1 MLFLA
6 VFIALIA
13 AVVIEYDLYK
23 RRAFNKL
30 SYTATFSSSEVI
42 VGDDVY
48 LYEEIRNEGHLP
60 IPYLKADTDLPE
72 GLEFTLIETDCQ
84 SGKRRVNTT
93 RSMQSLFVLH
103 SNSRIRR
110 RWRIRA
116 KKRGE
121 YHLGGAVVSV
131 GDILGLNTVSK
142 RLEPAEH
149 GRTSLVVLPLPEPLE
164 GRFASSRLLCGDII
178 SALCPVTD
186 PQRICG
192 SREYT
197 VWDPMNRINWKS
209 TAVHGRLMV
218 NIEEKTVRHRFSLL
232 LNMNSRPIEQ
242 RPNTPSDPSSVER
255 CITVCASLLD
265 RIAAEDV
272 PVRLFVNAPP
282 LPGLEDE
289 CFIPTDRDG
298 DGGISTYGP
307 WRGRSRML
315 DALRTLAVL
324 PLSISLPPERMFD
337 FAAASPA
344 VFGEN
349 ENLIVVSSY
358 IDGRMLNFCRVMRT
372 HGVNVVF
379 YIATTRNTT
388 GTIPG
393 DIDVFFSL

>member
-6 VFIALIA
+6 AFIALIA
-13 AVVIEYDLYK
+13 AVVIEYELY
-23 RRAFNKL
+23 RRRSFDRL
-30 SYTATFSSSEVI
+30 YYTATFSSSEVR
-42 VGDDVY
+42 VGNDVY
-48 LYEEIRNEGHLP
+48 LYEEISNEGHLP

-72 GLEFTLIETDCQ
+72 GLEFTLIETDV
-84 SGKRRVNTT
+84 SDSRRRVSAT
-93 RSMQSLFVLH
+93 RSMQSLFVLR

-121 YHLGGAVVSV
+121 YHLDGAVVSV
-131 GDILGLNTVSK
+131 GDILGLNMVSK
-142 RLEPAEH
+142 RLEPKA
-149 GRTSLVVLPLPEPLE
+149 GKRTSLVVLPLPEPLD
-164 GRFASSRLLCGDII
+164 GHFASSRMLGGDVI

-192 SREYT
+192 SRDYT
-197 VWDPMNRINWKS
+197 VFDPMNRINWKS
-209 TAVHGRLMV
+209 TAIHGRLMV

-242 RPNTPSDPSSVER
+242 RSDVPSDPSSVER
-255 CITVCASLLD
+255 CIIVCASLLD
-265 RIAAEDV
+265 RIAAEEV

-282 LPGLEDE
+282 LPGCEGD
-289 CFIPTDRDG
+289 CFIPVGKDA
-298 DGGISTYGP
+298 DGGISVYGP
-307 WRGRSRML
+307 WRGRNRMI

-324 PLSISLPPERMFD
+324 PLSISLPPERVFD
-337 FAAASPA
+337 FAVAHPA

-358 IDGRMLNFCRVMRT
+358 IDNRMLNFCRVMRT

-379 YIATTRNTT
+379 YIATTRNSA
-388 GTIPG
+388 GNIPG